1 MPQYAG
7 AGRAAHDRG
16 AWLRA
21 CTAPAVAAPRSLP
34 FGKGGYRAFLLGSSW
49 ASSLRGSSE
58 ADRGP
63 LSCPSGTR
71 FVKGETT
78 WQEVLSHGLRVA
90 QALQIYLQTR
100 FRRVRRLAEPG
111 NRDQHKITGDFP
123 GDDPHRA
130 IGRGESCI
138 HSSVANAPA
147 AMSIQAAWKL
157 SHIYGSGFEL
167 EHVTRF
173 DGGSHLSPH

>member
-1 MPQYAG
+1 M
-7 AGRAAHDRG
+7 
-16 AWLRA
+16 
-21 CTAPAVAAPRSLP
+21 SI
-34 FGKGGYRAFLLGSSW
+34 S
-49 ASSLRGSSE
+49 
-58 ADRGP
+58 
-63 LSCPSGTR
+63 TR

-111 NRDQHKITGDFP
+111 NRDQHKITGDCP

-138 HSSVANAPA
+138 HSS
-147 AMSIQAAWKL
+147 
-157 SHIYGSGFEL
+157 GSGFDL
-167 EHVTRF
+167 EHESRF
-173 DGGSHLSPH
+173 DGGTHR